1 MFYIH
6 QMGCISPQQ
15 TFEPVDLEALHPV
28 KDNKLNAVEPSYKTI
43 PANQLRRMSKSVRMS
58 IGAMSPFITGL
69 KFDGVIIGT
78 ANAGMEESGRFLDQ
92 LVEYDEDTLSPGNFV
107 LSTSNAIAAQISL
120 MFGNTGFNNTH
131 VAKGHAFENAIL
143 DAAMLLAENLGSV
156 FILGGVDEI
165 ASNNYLLDKQSG
177 WFKSGIA
184 DDHDFYEANSP
195 GTIPGE
201 GSALFTVSNLPAGA
215 LAQVKAV
222 QMINTDSGEELAES
236 VQQFIDR
243 MPAKPNLLLSGENGN
258 SDTLPY
264 IDVVERIMGA
274 DVAIARFK
282 HMTGEYPTASAF
294 ALWMAVKLLS
304 GQTELPSHAIKSGIV
319 NAADLSDIVIYNLHK
334 GVQHSLIWVSKV

>member
-15 TFEPVDLEALHPV
+15 TFEPVDLETLHQV

-58 IGAMSPFITGL
+58 IGAMSPFIADL

-78 ANAGMEESGRFLDQ
+78 ANAGMEESGKFLDQ

-120 MFGNTGFNNTH
+120 MFGNTGYNNTH

-143 DAAMLLAENLGSV
+143 DAAMLLGENPESV

-184 DDHDFYEANSP
+184 DDHDFYEANSR
-195 GTIPGE
+195 GSIPGE
-201 GSALFTVSNLPAGA
+201 GAALFTVSKQSEGA
-215 LAQVKAV
+215 LAQIRAME
-222 QMINTDSGEELAES
+222 MISTDSMDELAER
-236 VQQFIDR
+236 VQQFIGR
-243 MPAKPNLLLSGENGN
+243 MSAKPGLLLSGENGN

-264 IDVVERIMGA
+264 IDIVEEIIGSE
-274 DVAIARFK
+274 VPVARFK
-282 HMTGEYPTASAF
+282 NLSGEYPTASAF
-294 ALWMAVKLLS
+294 AVWMAVELLS
-304 GQTELPSHAIKSGIV
+304 GQMELPSHTIKSGIV
-319 NAADLSDIVIYNLHK
+319 NAADLNDIVIYNLHK